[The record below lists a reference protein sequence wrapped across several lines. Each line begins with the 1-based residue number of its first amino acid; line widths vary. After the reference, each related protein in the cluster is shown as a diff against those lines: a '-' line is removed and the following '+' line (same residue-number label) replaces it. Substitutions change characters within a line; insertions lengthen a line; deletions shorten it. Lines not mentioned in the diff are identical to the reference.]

1 MKLRLGPAV
10 TIAVVALL
18 AFAPLFSSDFFVEF
32 VLTRTLILGMAAAT
46 IVFLTGYA
54 GMTSLAQLTLF
65 GVAGFM
71 VANASVS
78 DAGSKGLALGW
89 GVWTSVVFAMAVTM
103 AVALLM
109 GLIAARTV
117 GIYYLMLTFIFSVIG
132 FTFFGSVTTFS
143 GFGGIGGVDPPGFL
157 EDDTALYYAAVV
169 LSVLSYFGL
178 KWLGDTPFGLT
189 LQGIRDEPVRMAA
202 LGFNVPWHRAVAF
215 TAAGFVAGLS
225 GVLNVWWNGQ
235 IDPTSIGVGATID
248 LLIVAV
254 LGGIA
259 RLEGAWIGAIIF
271 VVANV
276 YLRDLPLVDQI
287 GLTEDRFNTIV
298 GLLVLLI
305 VVVSPDGIVGLI
317 DRVVNRKEPSAPS
330 AEIVTEEPTVAQ

>member
-1 MKLRLGPAV
+1 MKPGIGP
-10 TIAVVALL
+10 TIAIGVFAL
-18 AFAPLFSSDFFVEF
+18 APLFMSDFFVEF

-54 GMTSLAQLTLF
+54 GMTSLAQLALF
-65 GVAGFM
+65 GIAGFM
-71 VANASVS
+71 VGNASVS
-78 DAGSKGLALGW
+78 DAGSKGLTLGW
-89 GVWTSVVFAMAVTM
+89 NVWVSVVFALVVTM
-103 AVALLM
+103 IMAFLM
-109 GLIAARTV
+109 GLVSARTE
-117 GIYYLMLTFIFSVIG
+117 GIYYLMITFIFAVIT
-132 FTFFGSVTTFS
+132 FSFFGSVTTFS
-143 GFGGIGGVDPPGFL
+143 GFGGIGGIDPPRFL
-157 EDDTALYYAAVV
+157 ENDTTLYYAALV
-169 LSVLSYFGL
+169 LSAASYFGL
-178 KWLGDTPFGLT
+178 KWFGNTPFGLT

-202 LGFNVPWHRAVAF
+202 LGFNVPWHRTVAF

-235 IDPTSIGVGATID
+235 IDPTSIGIGATID

-276 YLRDLPLVDQI
+276 YLRDVPFIDQI

-298 GLLVLLI
+298 GLLVLFI

-317 DRVVNRKEPSAPS
+317 DRITNKSTASSVDTA
-330 AEIVTEEPTVAQ
+330 TEEASVA

>member
-1 MKLRLGPAV
+1 MKFTFGTFAG
-10 TIAVVALL
+10 IAVAAILAL
-18 AFAPLFSSDFFVEF
+18 APLFASDFLVEF

-46 IVFLTGYA
+46 IAFLTGYA

-65 GVAGFM
+65 GVSGFM
-71 VANASVS
+71 VANASVADS
-78 DAGSKGLALGW
+78 GSKGLSLGW
-89 GVWTSVVFAMAVTM
+89 GVWTSVVFALVVTVI
-103 AVALLM
+103 AAFLM
-109 GLIAARTV
+109 GLLSARTE
-117 GIYYLMLTFIFSVIG
+117 GIYYLMLTFIFAVIG

-157 EDDTALYYAAVV
+157 ENDTSLYYAALV
-169 LSVLSYFGL
+169 LAALTFLGL
-178 KWLGDTPFGLT
+178 KWLGNTPFGLT
-189 LQGIRDEPVRMAA
+189 LQGIRDEPIRMAA

-215 TAAGFVAGLS
+215 TAMGFVAGVS

-271 VVANV
+271 VSANV
-276 YLRDLPLVDQI
+276 YLRDLPFIDKI
-287 GLTEDRFNTIV
+287 GLGEDRFNTVV
-298 GLLVLLI
+298 GLLVLFI
-305 VVVSPDGIVGLI
+305 VVVSPDGIVGI
-317 DRVVNRKEPSAPS
+317 FDRFRRKPADAASTTL
-330 AEIVTEEPTVAQ
+330 VEEANIA

>member
-1 MKLRLGPAV
+1 MKLSPGSIPAV
-10 TIAVVALL
+10 VVIALFAL
-18 AFAPLFSSDFFVEF
+18 APLFMSDFFVEF

-71 VANASVS
+71 IANASVS
-78 DAGSKGLALGW
+78 DTGSKGLTLGW
-89 GVWTSVVFAMAVTM
+89 GVWTSVVFALVVTM
-103 AVALLM
+103 IVAFLM
-109 GLIAARTV
+109 GLISARTE
-117 GIYYLMLTFIFSVIG
+117 GIYYLMLTFIFAVIG

-143 GFGGIGGVDPPGFL
+143 GFGGIGGIDPPSFL
-157 EDDTALYYAAVV
+157 EDDTNLYFAALV
-169 LSVLSYFGL
+169 LSALAYFGL
-178 KWLGDTPFGLT
+178 KWFGNTPFGLT

-202 LGFNVPWHRAVAF
+202 LGFNVPWHRTVAF
-215 TAAGFVAGLS
+215 TAAGFVAGIS

-235 IDPTSIGVGATID
+235 IDPTSIGIGATID

-271 VVANV
+271 VTANV
-276 YLRDLPLVDQI
+276 YLRDLPLIDKI
-287 GLTEDRFNTIV
+287 GLTEDRFNTVV
-298 GLLVLLI
+298 GLLVLFI

-317 DRVVNRKEPSAPS
+317 DRATRKSSSAP
-330 AEIVTEEPTVAQ
+330 AKATAEEPTVA

>member
-1 MKLRLGPAV
+1 MKLSPGSIPAV
-10 TIAVVALL
+10 VVIALFAL
-18 AFAPLFSSDFFVEF
+18 APLFMSDFFVEF

-71 VANASVS
+71 IANASVS
-78 DAGSKGLALGW
+78 DTGSKGLTLGW
-89 GVWTSVVFAMAVTM
+89 GVWTSVVFALVVTM
-103 AVALLM
+103 IVAFLM
-109 GLIAARTV
+109 GLISARTE
-117 GIYYLMLTFIFSVIG
+117 GIYYLMLTFIFAVIG

-143 GFGGIGGVDPPGFL
+143 GFGGIGGVDPPSFL
-157 EDDTALYYAAVV
+157 EDDTNLYFAALV
-169 LSVLSYFGL
+169 LSALAYFGL
-178 KWLGDTPFGLT
+178 KWFGNTPFGLT

-202 LGFNVPWHRAVAF
+202 LGFNVPWHRTVAF
-215 TAAGFVAGLS
+215 TAAGFVAGIS

-235 IDPTSIGVGATID
+235 IDPTSIGIGATID

-271 VVANV
+271 VTANV
-276 YLRDLPLVDQI
+276 YLRDLPLIDKI
-287 GLTEDRFNTIV
+287 GLTEDRFNTVV
-298 GLLVLLI
+298 GLLVLFI

-317 DRVVNRKEPSAPS
+317 DRATRKSSSAP
-330 AEIVTEEPTVAQ
+330 AKATAEEPTVA

>member
-1 MKLRLGPAV
+1 MTVKIHPGTIF
-10 TIAVVALL
+10 TIAVIGLVAC
-18 AFAPLFSSDFFVEF
+18 APLFASDFFVEF

-78 DAGSKGLALGW
+78 EAGSKGLALGW
-89 GVWTSVVFAMAVTM
+89 GVWTSVIFALAVTVI
-103 AVALLM
+103 VALLM
-109 GLIAARTV
+109 GLIASRTE

-143 GFGGIGGVDPPGFL
+143 GFGGIGGVDPPSFL
-157 EDDTALYYAAVV
+157 ENDTALFYAALV

-235 IDPTSIGVGATID
+235 IDPTTIGIGATID

-259 RLEGAWIGAIIF
+259 RLEGAWIGAIVF

-276 YLRDLPLVDQI
+276 YLRNLPLVDQI

-305 VVVSPDGIVGLI
+305 VVVSPDGLVGLI
-317 DRVVNRKEPSAPS
+317 DRIRLRAKTSTADLAKEKPK
-330 AEIVTEEPTVAQ
+330 VA

>member
-1 MKLRLGPAV
+1 MKLNFGSFTSIV
-10 TIAVVALL
+10 VIALFA
-18 AFAPLFSSDFFVEF
+18 AAPLFSSDFFVEF

-71 VANASVS
+71 IANASVS
-78 DAGSKGLALGW
+78 DSGSKGLALGW
-89 GVWTSVVFAMAVTM
+89 GVWTSVVFALIVTII
-103 AVALLM
+103 VAFLM
-109 GLIAARTV
+109 GLISARTE

-143 GFGGIGGVDPPGFL
+143 GFGGIGGVDPPSFL
-157 EDDTALYYAAVV
+157 ENDQALYYAALV
-169 LSVLSYFGL
+169 LAALSYFGL
-178 KWLGDTPFGLT
+178 KWFGNSPFGLT

-202 LGFNVPWHRAVAF
+202 LGFNVPWHRTVAF

-259 RLEGAWIGAIIF
+259 RLEGAWIGAIVF
-271 VVANV
+271 VTANV
-276 YLRDLPLVDQI
+276 YLRDLPFIDRI
-287 GLTEDRFNTIV
+287 GLGADRFNTVV
-298 GLLVLLI
+298 GLLVLFI
-305 VVVSPDGIVGLI
+305 VVVSPDGIVGLL
-317 DRVVNRKEPSAPS
+317 DRIGRRSKTPAVET
-330 AEIVTEEPTVAQ
+330 AEGSSIA